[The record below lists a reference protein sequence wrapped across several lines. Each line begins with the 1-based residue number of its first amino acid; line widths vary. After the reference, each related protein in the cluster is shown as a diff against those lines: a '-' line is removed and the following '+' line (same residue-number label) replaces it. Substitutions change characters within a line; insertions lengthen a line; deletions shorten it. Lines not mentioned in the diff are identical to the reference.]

1 MTKIRVLRVLE
12 YTYEDTPAK
21 GAAEAM
27 SEDMVRWHVGANA
40 TVRHG
45 AVTIRGATLLSEA

>member
-45 AVTIRGATLLSEA
+45 AVTIRSATLLSEA